1 MRELFVGLG
10 IRLYARLSKR
20 GFDIIPAQP
29 ELISETKR
37 TTAVSDSNL
46 LRCVASC
53 TKRSVSLPKFA
64 EFAEQMAC
72 AFGEGLP
79 GFVWASGFSQWIVY
93 VTESGCCLRR
103 EIAAEEG
110 LHAAFGCPILGD
122 YEPENAD
129 SSQRNYL

>member
-1 MRELFVGLG
+1 M
-10 IRLYARLSKR
+10 
-20 GFDIIPAQP
+20 P
-29 ELISETKR
+29 ESGEKLLSETKR
-37 TTAVSDSNL
+37 ITAVSGPNL
-46 LRCVASC
+46 LRCVATW

-64 EFAEQMAC
+64 EFAEQMTC

-79 GFVWASGFSQWIVY
+79 GFVWASGFSQWITD

-103 EIAAEEG
+103 EIAAQEG
-110 LHAAFGCPILGD
+110 LHAAFGCRILGD